1 MNINYFNFEKS
12 IFHLENKLLTI
23 KIKNKKNITLLK
35 KEIKIKTKK
44 TIDNMSCSDIINIA
58 RHPMRPYFSDYIKK
72 IFHNFQELH
81 GDRKFSDDKA
91 IIGGFAKIDNKSV
104 LILGHQKGRKIK
116 EKIKHNF
123 GMPHPEGY
131 RKSLRLFKLAEK
143 FHIPII
149 TFIDTPGAYPGIEAE
164 ERGQSEAIA
173 KNLLIMS
180 KLKTIIISIIIGES
194 CSGGAIG
201 ISFCDKISM
210 LQYSYFSIINPEGLY
225 AILYKEKKSEFNI
238 LNLMNITSKELLKI
252 DVINEIIQEP
262 PGGAH
267 RNFEFITSNIKKSI
281 IKNLNY
287 LSSFSIDELI
297 LNRYKKIINL
307 SNKI

>member
-1 MNINYFNFEKS
+1 MNYLNFEKS
-12 IFHLENKLLTI
+12 IFHLENKLLNI
-23 KIKNKKNITLLK
+23 KLKNKKNITFLK

-44 TIDNMSCSDIINIA
+44 TINNISCSDIIDIA

-81 GDRKFSDDKA
+81 GDRKFSDDRA
-91 IIGGFAKIDNKSV
+91 IIGGFAEIDNKSV

-143 FHIPII
+143 FSIPII

-173 KNLLIMS
+173 KNLLTMS
-180 KLKTIIISIIIGES
+180 KLKTIIISVIIGES

-201 ISFCDKISM
+201 ISFCDRISM
-210 LQYSYFSIINPEGLY
+210 LQYSYFSIISPEGLY
-225 AILYKEKKSEFNI
+225 AILYKEKKSKFNA
-238 LNLMNITSKELLKI
+238 LNLMNITSKDLLKI

-267 RNFEFITSNIKKSI
+267 RNFKFTTSNIKKSI
-281 IKNLNY
+281 IKNLNF
-287 LSSFSIDELI
+287 LSFFSIDELI